1 MKMKQSNN
9 INSNL
14 SNMLAKTIDYA
25 GTYSQDSFR
34 SILKELINKFSN
46 IKYLDRNNELLT
58 IKCFHSNQERA
69 IAKVTNG
76 DNITLPIIT
85 ISENGTTDD
94 TKRRRYSAVLVHETF
109 WDKDAQRAVRL
120 LSFAPRA
127 ININYKINIWAK
139 YKQDLD
145 LIRENI
151 FLMFNPD
158 LEINSNYHSLN
169 KAFITEEADTGQAI
183 ADDGKDRVLQKSIGI
198 TVETYIPNPKFLYTE
213 TGKIELFKQE
223 IKLTSDTDYAKI

>member
-1 MKMKQSNN
+1 MKQSSN
-9 INSNL
+9 IDSNL
-14 SNMLAKTIDYA
+14 TNMLAKTIDYA

-46 IKYLDRNNELLT
+46 IKYLDRNNELIT
-58 IKCFHSNQERA
+58 VKCFHSNQERA
-69 IAKVTNG
+69 IAKVTSG

-94 TKRRRYSAVLVHETF
+94 TKRRRYSAVLIHEKL
-109 WDKDAQRAVRL
+109 WDEEKQRAVRI

-139 YKQDLD
+139 YKHDLD

-158 LEINSNYHSLN
+158 LEINSNYHKSN
-169 KAFITEEADTGQAI
+169 KAFITEEADTGQTT
-183 ADDGKDRVLQKSIGI
+183 ADDGKDRILQKSIGI

-213 TGKIELFKQE
+213 TGKIEIFNID
-223 IKLTSDTDYAKI
+223 IKLTPDTDYAKI